1 MTKGTTED
9 RIRLGRERR
18 RYCPHGLVERLGASQ
33 VTRMLADQE
42 GIGIEDAVNLRIA
55 DAYGEL
61 MGFAG
66 GERHPLCA

>member
-1 MTKGTTED
+1 MTKGTKED

-18 RYCPHGLVERLGASQ
+18 LYCPHGLVERLRASQ
-33 VTRMLADQE
+33 VTRMFAERE
-42 GIGIEDAVNLRIA
+42 GIGLEDAVNLRIA

-61 MGFAG
+61 MSIAG